1 MLKQLLLSLSLLLL
15 VGANLPALGQQEN
28 SNWYFGTNVAVTFP
42 AAGAPTAVRGSAM
55 NTYEACASVS
65 DAAGRLLFY
74 TNSETIWN
82 SNHQV
87 MVNGTNLGGHASCS
101 QGTLIVQSRAN
112 AQQYYVFVLDAAEN
126 QLVGG
131 LKYSLVD
138 MTRQGGLGEAIQ
150 NRVQVSSVRLTEK
163 LTTVPHANGQDTW
176 VLVHGWQTNTFYA
189 YLLTAAG
196 LQPTPVVT
204 TIGAI
209 HSGGAGTYGN
219 ANAVGYMRV
228 SPDGRKLALGIRD
241 QNFELFDF
249 NTATGQ
255 LSNYVP
261 LVSVYRSYGV
271 QFSPDNHLL
280 YGTNLDGQGL
290 FQYDLQA
297 GSATAIANS
306 GVRIATTANNT
317 GAIQAGP
324 DGKLYVS
331 VFNSPYLAVIDNP
344 NVRGAGCGFR
354 ANGVFLN
361 GAVCQIGLPN
371 YPSALPGPTVYVPF
385 FTSSASCAGA
395 AVSFVGTVQPAV
407 SGATATWNFGDP
419 TSGGSNVAT
428 GLTLSHT
435 YATAGTYQVT
445 LTVALPGVATPLT
458 VTQAVVVAPL
468 PQINLGN
475 DVVVCGTQYQ
485 LSAGV
490 QPAGSTYRWQDGST
504 GATYLVKASGPY
516 SVSSGRYS
524 VVVTSAAGCTSTAA
538 VNVTLNPIPV
548 VYLPTDTVV
557 CASSVVLRPRAIT
570 TGGSTYRWQD
580 GSTGTTYLARASGR
594 YTVAITTAAGCTTTT
609 AVNVTLGVVPALRL
623 PADTT
628 TCGTSVLLRPGA
640 QPAGSTYRWQDGST
654 SATYLARANGRYS
667 VTVTSVAG
675 CTSTAAVNVVLNAV
689 PSPRLPADTL
699 ACATSVLLRPGAQP
713 AGSTYRWQDGS
724 TSATYL
730 AQTSGSYTVVVT
742 TPQGCTSMA
751 TSQVRLGAASSVS
764 LGADTTVCPNAVW
777 IIRTNP
783 QPAGT
788 LYRWQDG
795 STGAT
800 YLAHGPGQYSVEVRA
815 IAAGCPVRATRTASP
830 ASCPIIIPNIITPNG
845 DHQNES
851 FTLKGLVP
859 AEWRLVIFDR
869 WGRQVYEKARY
880 DNGWDATG
888 QASGVYYYMLSN
900 EATGER
906 YRGWVEVQRGS

>member
-15 VGANLPALGQQEN
+15 AGANLPVWGQLEN

-65 DAAGRLLFY
+65 HASGRLLFY

-82 SNHQV
+82 SSNQV

-101 QGTLIVQSRAN
+101 QGTLIVQNRAN

-131 LKYSLVD
+131 LKYSVVD
-138 MTRQGGLGEAIQ
+138 ITRQGGLGEVIQ
-150 NRVQVSSVRLTEK
+150 SRVQVSSVRLTEK
-163 LTTVPHANGQDTW
+163 LTTVPHANGIDTW
-176 VLVHGWQTNTFYA
+176 VLVHGWQTNIFYA

-196 LQPTPVVT
+196 LQPTPVTT

-209 HSGGAGTYGN
+209 HSGGGGTYSN
-219 ANAVGYMRV
+219 ANAVGYMRL

-261 LVSVYRSYGV
+261 LASVYRSYGV

-297 GSATAIANS
+297 GSPTAIANS
-306 GVRIATTANNT
+306 GVRIATTDNNA
-317 GAIQAGP
+317 GAIQTGP

-331 VFNSPYLAVIDNP
+331 VFNSPYLAVIDRP
-344 NVRGAGCGFR
+344 NVRGTGCGFR
-354 ANGVFLN
+354 ANGIFLN

-371 YPSALPGPTVYVPF
+371 YPSALPSSILYVPS
-385 FTSSASCAGA
+385 FTSNASCAGA
-395 AVSFVGTVQPAV
+395 AVSFVGTVQPTV

-419 TSGGSNVAT
+419 TAGGSNVAT
-428 GLTLSHT
+428 GLTPTHT

-445 LTVALPGVATPLT
+445 LTVAVPGVATPLT
-458 VTQAVVVAPL
+458 ITQAVVVAPL
-468 PQINLGN
+468 PQVNLGN

-504 GATYLVKASGPY
+504 
-516 SVSSGRYS
+516 
-524 VVVTSAAGCTSTAA
+524 
-538 VNVTLNPIPV
+538 N
-548 VYLPTDTVV
+548 
-557 CASSVVLRPRAIT
+557 
-570 TGGSTYRWQD
+570 
-580 GSTGTTYLARASGR
+580 
-594 YTVAITTAAGCTTTT
+594 
-609 AVNVTLGVVPALRL
+609 
-623 PADTT
+623 
-628 TCGTSVLLRPGA
+628 
-640 QPAGSTYRWQDGST
+640 
-654 SATYLARANGRYS
+654 ATYLAQVSGRYS

-675 CTSTAAVNVVLNAV
+675 CSSTAAVNVVLNAV

-699 ACATSVLLRPGAQP
+699 VCAASVLLRPGAQP

-730 AQTSGSYTVVVT
+730 AQASGRYTVLVT
-742 TPQGCTSMA
+742 TPQGCTSTA
-751 TSQVRLGAASSVS
+751 TCQVRLGAIPSVS

-777 IIRTNP
+777 LIRTNP
-783 QPAGT
+783 QPAGA

-795 STGAT
+795 STGAS

-815 IAAGCPVRATRTASP
+815 TAAGCPVLATRVASP
-830 ASCPIIIPNIITPNG
+830 ANCPIVIPNIITPNG
-845 DHQNES
+845 DPENES

-859 AEWRLVIFDR
+859 GEWHLVIFDR

-880 DNGWDATG
+880 DNLWNATG
-888 QASGVYYYMLSN
+888 QASGMYYYMLSN
-900 EATGER
+900 EDTGER

>member
-15 VGANLPALGQQEN
+15 VGANLPVWGQLEN

-42 AAGAPTAVRGSAM
+42 AAGAPTAVRGSVM

-65 DAAGRLLFY
+65 HASGRLLFY

-82 SNHQV
+82 SSHRV

-101 QGTLIVQSRAN
+101 QGTTIVQSQTN

-126 QLVGG
+126 QLAGG

-138 MTRQGGLGEAIQ
+138 VTRQGGLGEVIQ
-150 NRVQVSSVRLTEK
+150 SRVQVTSVRLTEK
-163 LTTVPHANGQDTW
+163 LTTVPHANGRDTW
-176 VLVHGWQTNTFYA
+176 VLVHGWQTNVFYA

-196 LQPTPVVT
+196 LQPTPVT
-204 TIGAI
+204 TAIGAV
-209 HSGGAGTYGN
+209 HSGGGGTYAN
-219 ANAVGYMRV
+219 ANAVGYMRL

-249 NTATGQ
+249 DTSTGQ

-271 QFSPDNHLL
+271 QFSPDSHLL
-280 YGTNLDGQGL
+280 YGTNLDGLGI

-297 GSATAIANS
+297 GSPSAIANS
-306 GVRIATTANNT
+306 GRTIANTSNNA
-317 GAIQAGP
+317 GAIQTGP

-331 VFNSPYLAVIDNP
+331 VFNSDYLAVIDNP
-344 NVRGAGCGFR
+344 NVRGTGCGYR
-354 ANGVFLN
+354 PNGVYLS

-371 YPSALPGPTVYVPF
+371 YAVFHAAPITYVPS
-385 FTSSASCAGA
+385 FTSNATCAGA
-395 AVSFVGTVQPAV
+395 AVSFAGTVQPAV
-407 SGATATWNFGDP
+407 SGVVATWNFGDP
-419 TSGGSNVAT
+419 ASGGSNTAT
-428 GLTLSHT
+428 GLTPTHT
-435 YATAGTYQVT
+435 YANAGTYQVT
-445 LTVALPGVATPLT
+445 LTVALPGIATPLT

-475 DVVVCGTQYQ
+475 DVVVCGTQFQ

-504 GATYLVKASGPY
+504 NATYLAQA
-516 SVSSGRYS
+516 SGRYS
-524 VVVTSAAGCTSTAA
+524 VTVTSAAGCTSTAA
-538 VNVTLNPIPV
+538 VNVTLNPIPTV
-548 VYLPTDTVV
+548 RLPTDTVA
-557 CASSVVLRPRAIT
+557 CGTSVLLRPRVRPL
-570 TGGSTYRWQD
+570 GSTYRWQD
-580 GSTGTTYLARASGR
+580 GSTNATYLAQASGR
-594 YTVAITTAAGCTTTT
+594 YSVTVTSPAGCTSMA
-609 AVNVTLGVVPALRL
+609 AVNVTLGLVPTLRL
-623 PADTT
+623 PADTAV
-628 TCGTSVLLRPGA
+628 CGTSVLLRPGA
-640 QPAGSTYRWQDGST
+640 QPVGSTYRWQDGST
-654 SATYLARANGRYS
+654 SATYSAHANGRYS

-742 TPQGCTSMA
+742 TPQGCTGTA
-751 TSQVRLGAASSVS
+751 TSLVRLGAAPSVS

-777 IIRTNP
+777 VVRTNP

-815 IAAGCPVRATRTASP
+815 TAAGCSIRATRVASP
-830 ASCPIIIPNIITPNG
+830 ANCPIVIPNIITPNG
-845 DHQNES
+845 DHENES